1 MNGIFKGVRPLDYV
15 LAGLMTAAGVYLMYE
30 NTVAAFAHGLPHPQS
45 TTAGAMLPAFVFVT
59 LPILWRRRNILA
71 VIGVTA
77 AATAAH
83 VVLFGW
89 NTRCGVELPLTFALA
104 YAVGRFAGART
115 NHLIGLAIIFAVQV
129 LVIARDASI
138 DMIVSA
144 IPVAVPGA
152 ALFYGI
158 GLLVQNRVTKRQSA
172 AVTPVIERAA
182 A

>member
-1 MNGIFKGVRPLDYV
+1 MNAILKGIRPLDYV
-15 LAGLMTAAGVYLMYE
+15 LAGLMTAAGVYLMYQ
-30 NTVAAFAHGLPHPQS
+30 NTIAAYGHGLPHPQS
-45 TTAGAMLPAFVFVT
+45 TTTAAMLPVFVAVT

-104 YAVGRFAGART
+104 YAVGRFAGAGT
-115 NHLIGLAIIFAVQV
+115 NHMIGLATIVVVQV

-138 DMIVSA
+138 DTIISA
-144 IPVAVPGA
+144 IPVALPGA
-152 ALFYGI
+152 ALFYSI
-158 GLLVQNRVTKRQSA
+158 GLFVQNRATKKQFA
-172 AVTPVIERAA
+172 AVAPVIERAA

>member
-1 MNGIFKGVRPLDYV
+1 MSGILKDVRPLDYV
-15 LAGLMTAAGVYLMYE
+15 LAGVLSAAGAYLMYQ
-30 NTVAAFAHGLPHPQS
+30 NMHAAYAAGLPHPQ
-45 TTAGAMLPAFVFVT
+45 TTTTGAMLPFFVAVT

-77 AATAAH
+77 LATAVH

-104 YAVGRFAGART
+104 YALARFART
-115 NHLIGLAIIFAVQV
+115 GTDRLIGLATIVVVQV
-129 LVIARDASI
+129 LMIARDASI
-138 DMIVSA
+138 DTILGA
-144 IPVAVPGA
+144 IPVALPGV

-158 GLLVQNRVTKRQSA
+158 GLFVQNRVTKKQPA
-172 AVTPVIERAA
+172 AVAA